1 MIMHS
6 FSKFSLTL
14 ISVLAIAFG
23 IHVFILSQLE
33 LPLFDN
39 RIIAAYLVNCLL
51 ALVIY
56 LSLFLLKTK
65 MPEQLGFLY
74 MGGSFVKFLFFFIFF
89 YPFYKLDG
97 GLDSYEFAA
106 FFVPYVISLIL
117 ETFGVIQFLKK

>member
-1 MIMHS
+1 MHS

-14 ISVLAIAFG
+14 ISFLAIAFG
-23 IHVFILSQLE
+23 IHVFVLYQLK

-39 RIIAAYLVNCLL
+39 RIIAAYFVNCLL

-56 LSLFLLKTK
+56 LSLLLLKTK

>member
-1 MIMHS
+1 MHS

-23 IHVFILSQLE
+23 IHVFVLSQLE
-33 LPLFDN
+33 LPLLDN